1 MKDTL
6 KIMATTVGIVGAL
19 TLVGVLSQIVIE
31 ENYKETQCVC
41 EEE

>member
-6 KIMATTVGIVGAL
+6 KIMATTVGIVGAFS
-19 TLVGVLSQIVIE
+19 LVGVLSQLVIE
-31 ENYKETQCVC
+31 ENRKDTQCVC